1 MAPEVKEFIAGY
13 VLALIGVIF
22 GANLLT
28 PMICATANIPSEYAW
43 ASSLIIISAVIG
55 LVMFGLRA
63 FHII

>member
-28 PMICATANIPSEYAW
+28 PMICATSTIPGEYAW
-43 ASSLIIISAVIG
+43 AASLIVISAVIG
-55 LVMFGLRA
+55 LVMFGLHA
-63 FHII
+63 FKII